1 MNAPEKLK
9 GIVHGKSIELE
20 HAIAIPDGSEIEVTI
35 RQPTSIESTRD
46 ERLRSL
52 FGSCEGDAA
61 DFDQYLEQNRQHRL
75 LDRPVA
81 DK

>member
-9 GIVHGKSIELE
+9 GIVHGKMIELE

-35 RQPTSIESTRD
+35 RQPTSIASARD
-46 ERLRSL
+46 ERFRSL
-52 FGSCEGDAA
+52 FGSCEADAA
-61 DFDQYLEQNRQHRL
+61 DLDQFLEQSLQRRL
-75 LDRPVA
+75 LNRPIA